1 MKKPDKSLRE
11 VWGWK
16 EKVFQEYGQFS
27 SEEYIQKMKNN
38 ADKLLTANKLKLQE
52 ISLQRKNRKIA

>member
-16 EKVFQEYGQFS
+16 EKVFQEYGQYS
-27 SEEYIQKMKNN
+27 SREYIQKMKNN
-38 ADKLLTANKLKLQE
+38 AAFSPGDRRR
-52 ISLQRKNRKIA
+52 ISER

>member
-27 SEEYIQKMKNN
+27 SQEYIQKMKNN
-38 ADKLLTANKLKLQE
+38 TEKLLSTNNIKLKDL
-52 ISLQRKNRKIA
+52 SLERKQRKIA